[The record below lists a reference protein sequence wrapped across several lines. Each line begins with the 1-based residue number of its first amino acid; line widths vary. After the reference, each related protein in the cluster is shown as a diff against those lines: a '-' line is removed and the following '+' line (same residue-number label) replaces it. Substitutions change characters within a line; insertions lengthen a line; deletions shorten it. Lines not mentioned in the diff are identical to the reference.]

1 MKKILI
7 LLALSLTVTISA
19 QKKITKGI
27 IISKQTMTSDNEQA
41 NQQFAMMGDMKT
53 TTFFSGTRSRSEL
66 SNPMSGDIVTVTD
79 SKTGEVLMLMK
90 NPMLGKKYMLQK
102 NEVTAEDLK
111 NIKVTSTGK
120 TKVVLG
126 YTCKQYIVSVNKDG
140 QSVEMELFTTEAITI
155 TSQQTAMLG
164 DKLKGFPL
172 YSVMKMNQMG
182 VNMTVTTEVTEIK
195 KDTAVDEKKFS
206 LTPPEGYE
214 KMN

>member
-1 MKKILI
+1 MKKVLI
-7 LLALSLTVTISA
+7 LLALSLTIAVSA

-27 IISKQTMTSDNEQA
+27 IISKQTMSSDNEQA

-53 TTFFSGTRSRSEL
+53 TTFFKGTKSRSEL
-66 SNPMSGDIVTVTD
+66 SNPMSGDVVTVTD
-79 SKTGEVLMLMK
+79 SKTGDILILME
-90 NPMLGKKYMLQK
+90 NPMLGKKYMQQK
-102 NEVTAEDLK
+102 IKITAEDLK
-111 NIKVTSTGK
+111 NIKVTVTGK

-140 QSVEMELFTTEAITI
+140 QTVEMDLFTTEAISI
-155 TSQQTAMLG
+155 SSQQTAMLAN
-164 DKLKGFPL
+164 KVKGFPL

-195 KDTAVDEKKFS
+195 KDAAVDDKKFS

>member
-7 LLALSLTVTISA
+7 LLALSLTVAISA

-27 IISKQTMTSDNEQA
+27 IVSKQTLTSDNDQA

-53 TTFFSGTRSRSEL
+53 TTFFSGTKSRSEL
-66 SNPMSGDIVTVTD
+66 SNPMSGDVVTITD
-79 SKTGEVLMLMK
+79 SKSGEVLMLMD

-102 NEVTAEDLK
+102 TEVTAEDLK
-111 NIKVTSTGK
+111 NIKITATGK

-126 YTCKQYIVSVNKDG
+126 YTCKQYIVSGEVQG
-140 QSVEMELFTTEAITI
+140 QTIDMDLFTTEAITI
-155 TSQQTAMLG
+155 ASQQTAMLG

-172 YSVMKMNQMG
+172 YSVMKVNQMG

-195 KDTAVDEKKFS
+195 KEVAVDAKKFS
-206 LTPPEGYE
+206 MTPPEAYE